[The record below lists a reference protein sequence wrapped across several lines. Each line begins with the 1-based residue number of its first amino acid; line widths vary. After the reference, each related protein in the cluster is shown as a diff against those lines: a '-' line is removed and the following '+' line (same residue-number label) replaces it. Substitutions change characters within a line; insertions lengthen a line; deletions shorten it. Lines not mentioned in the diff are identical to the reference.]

1 MNFEVVLYLF
11 VVFTQNPI
19 SDTQASLRWCGR
31 SVYSRISYL
40 CIVYIPIR
48 SKTLSFDTNDGFLE
62 YSTMYFEM
70 IFLRKLISL
79 ASFRIV
85 KTVLEIIVNSV
96 HLEFI

>member
-1 MNFEVVLYLF
+1 MNFEVVVYLF

-62 YSTMYFEM
+62 YRT
-70 IFLRKLISL
+70 ILLRNDFSK
-79 ASFRIV
+79 
-85 KTVLEIIVNSV
+85 EIDFFGKFSNRQNCT
-96 HLEFI
+96 

>member
-62 YSTMYFEM
+62 YRT
-70 IFLRKLISL
+70 ILLRNDFSK
-79 ASFRIV
+79 
-85 KTVLEIIVNSV
+85 EIDFFGKFSNRQICT
-96 HLEFI
+96 

>member
-1 MNFEVVLYLF
+1 MNFEVVVYLF

-62 YSTMYFEM
+62 YRT
-70 IFLRKLISL
+70 ILLRNDFSK
-79 ASFRIV
+79 
-85 KTVLEIIVNSV
+85 EIDFFGKFSN
-96 HLEFI
+96 LQNCT

>member
-62 YSTMYFEM
+62 YRT
-70 IFLRKLISL
+70 ILLRNDFSK
-79 ASFRIV
+79 
-85 KTVLEIIVNSV
+85 EIDFFGKFSNRQNCT
-96 HLEFI
+96 